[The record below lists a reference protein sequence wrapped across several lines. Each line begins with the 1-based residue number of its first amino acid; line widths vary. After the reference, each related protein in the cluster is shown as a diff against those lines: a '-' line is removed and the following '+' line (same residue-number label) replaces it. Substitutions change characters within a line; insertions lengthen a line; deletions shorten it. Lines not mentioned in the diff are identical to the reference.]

1 MHGVGGHD
9 QRQGGGGWSSAK
21 GGELGID
28 APGQHVL
35 MRTSCVVNGSGDI
48 EGRFT
53 VALPAAGRTI
63 KGQWAATV
71 LVQQLP
77 SLVQASLTFPPQS
90 SQAIKTHIES
100 VEDQQSLRQQVGA
113 AGLVAFGASTSAFAT
128 LCLFPAIGG
137 VLLGST
143 SSTA

>member
-1 MHGVGGHD
+1 MHPLIG
-9 QRQGGGGWSSAK
+9 QGGGGWSSAK

-28 APGQHVL
+28 NPGQHVL
-35 MRTSCVVNGSGDI
+35 MRTSCVVSPAGDV

-77 SLVQASLTFPPQS
+77 SLVQAALTYPPQNAL
-90 SQAIKTHIES
+90 AIKDHIES
-100 VEDQQSLRQQVGA
+100 VEDQQSLRDQVRLFTMP
-113 AGLVAFGASTSAFAT
+113 LVV
-128 LCLFPAIGG
+128 LVCLSWS
-137 VLLGST
+137 LG
-143 SSTA
+143 

>member
-1 MHGVGGHD
+1 MRRRSSSDLFTLRGSFVSASRPLIPDMVNTLRRIALADYLSRAFHRVVSTGGHD

-28 APGQHVL
+28 VPGQHVL
-35 MRTSCVVNGSGDI
+35 MRTSCVVSAAGDI

-77 SLVQASLTFPPQS
+77 SLVQVRERGPRTLWSRLDP
-90 SQAIKTHIES
+90 
-100 VEDQQSLRQQVGA
+100 VA
-113 AGLVAFGASTSAFAT
+113 AHH
-128 LCLFPAIGG
+128 
-137 VLLGST
+137 
-143 SSTA
+143 